1 MRTLREEIMA
11 CAETPVRPL
20 DADGSYELTFRFD
33 DAFTGFQGHF
43 PGHPILPAFVQLL
56 AGQCALQIRSARNWS
71 LRTVDRG
78 KFLKTIQP
86 NQPVTI
92 RWQEQPLADDGLR
105 CSFTLLV
112 SDDKAALFRIEF
124 APEEDRH
131 A

>member
-11 CAETPVRPL
+11 CAGTSVRTL
-20 DADGSYELTFRFD
+20 EVEASYDLTFHFED
-33 DAFTGFQGHF
+33 GFTGFQGHF

-56 AGQCALQIRSARNWS
+56 AGQCALQIRSGRNWS
-71 LRTVDRG
+71 LRRVDRG

-92 RWQEQPLADDGLR
+92 RWQEQPLEDGGLR

-112 SDDKAALFRIEF
+112 NDEKAALFRIEF